1 MITSK
6 QNLMDAFKS
15 LSQKSKIMIVS
26 SAMFLLT
33 LSIGVLVFGSEAL
46 TSENSL
52 IKGLKG
58 SIQADM
64 LYSTP
69 TEGAH

>member
-1 MITSK
+1 
-6 QNLMDAFKS
+6 MDAFKS

-26 SAMFLLT
+26 SALFLLT

-52 IKGLKG
+52 INGLKG

>member
-1 MITSK
+1 
-6 QNLMDAFKS
+6 MDAFKS

-26 SAMFLLT
+26 SALFLLT

-52 IKGLKG
+52 IKELGG
-58 SIQADM
+58 SVQADM
-64 LYSTP
+64 LYSRP
-69 TEGAH
+69 TEGGH

>member
-1 MITSK
+1 
-6 QNLMDAFKS
+6 MDAFKS

>member
-1 MITSK
+1 
-6 QNLMDAFKS
+6 MDAFKG

>member
-1 MITSK
+1 
-6 QNLMDAFKS
+6 MDAFKS
-15 LSQKSKIMIVS
+15 LSQKTKVMIVS

-52 IKGLKG
+52 IHSLKG
-58 SIQADM
+58 SVQADM

-69 TEGAH
+69 TEAHH